1 MHAYLENKHFP
12 NIYIYIFYI
21 ICIIFRCTAATE
33 SSFVFQPHIQVQAF
47 GHFVQANVGSYN
59 HDDYDKL
66 FKMAEKG
73 EHV

>member
-1 MHAYLENKHFP
+1 
-12 NIYIYIFYI
+12 
-21 ICIIFRCTAATE
+21 
-33 SSFVFQPHIQVQAF
+33 VFQPHIQVQAF